1 MTWSISSSCRWC
13 RPRTSSGDYS
23 VASLP
28 YPSLL
33 ALRLLLLA
41 DSQPS
46 LYRQFRLLASLLPQ
60 WRAAPGWLEGQH
72 PTIRLVR
79 DTLGLHHLQEEE
91 ILQVICHSSSS
102 SSSSFRGSCFLA
114 WCPSNSSKPAAQ
126 AAGQTLPYATPPIGK
141 IHPFRK
147 IIITLEPI
155 QRYKCPTRI
164 RFSEKM
170 LI

>member
-102 SSSSFRGSCFLA
+102 G
-114 WCPSNSSKPAAQ
+114 
-126 AAGQTLPYATPPIGK
+126 
-141 IHPFRK
+141 
-147 IIITLEPI
+147 
-155 QRYKCPTRI
+155 
-164 RFSEKM
+164 
-170 LI
+170 